1 MSALAAL
8 TALAALAVL
17 ATLAALADTSVTD
30 ITAAAT
36 AAVTATLFLQQISAV
51 FYNNPRLTTL
61 AAFATSALRCLAAGL
76 IL

>member
-1 MSALAAL
+1 MSALTAL
-8 TALAALAVL
+8 TALAAL

-30 ITAAAT
+30 IT

-51 FYNNPRLTTL
+51 FYNNPRLATL

>member
-1 MSALAAL
+1 MSSLTAL
-8 TALAALAVL
+8 TALAAL

-51 FYNNPRLTTL
+51 FYNNPRLATL

>member
-1 MSALAAL
+1 MSALTAL
-8 TALAALAVL
+8 TALAAL

-51 FYNNPRLTTL
+51 FYNNPRLATL